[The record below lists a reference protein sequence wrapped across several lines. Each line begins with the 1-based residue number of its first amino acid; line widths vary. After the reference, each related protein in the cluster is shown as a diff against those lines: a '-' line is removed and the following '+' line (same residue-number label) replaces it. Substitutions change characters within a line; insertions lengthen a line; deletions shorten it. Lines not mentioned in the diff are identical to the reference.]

1 MPGIKVGD
9 AVIDLFVNLASLDE
23 LESRMGVLPS
33 KAASASTSVS
43 GSLDGIAK
51 SATGAGNQAAVAGEK
66 IAAAGKVGAAG
77 IKGADEASQ
86 SLIARMKAM
95 EIESEQLRAR
105 VAALAEQLQSA
116 GHRGATAFHEAQG
129 EAALLGEITG
139 VRLPRHVR
147 TFLAEMPGVSTALS
161 AAFSATAVFFL
172 IDAVVQAA
180 EKIEELIEKPQK
192 IAAAWEQ
199 YDQTVFE
206 SGEHIRG
213 EIDKEEQKLIEM
225 TEGPVAALEFALKHL
240 GTTAFETF
248 KQISNDVDAAKKAME
263 DASSVTDFALFGNV
277 FGEASKDLDKFKLGL
292 QEAIRLASQNSGN
305 NPFAPYLAAIREVE
319 LKQDELQAKIEK
331 ITKALG
337 TSDTPAVK
345 GLEAEKKAI
354 GDMLPLLQQGL
365 ELEKERQK
373 TAEQDKRVALGQQ
386 LEEQARRTLTAEL
399 AGIAQQK
406 AADEALYA
414 QGKINAEQLATAQI
428 QASNSAAAAQDKYS
442 QKIADISRA
451 YLDATKA
458 QGAAADAS
466 TAQIQQQTKLISEA
480 AVAIQKAREESQK
493 LRAEW
498 ELGVLNKQAKDSKDA
513 VTAFDDLTKAEQRL
527 AEAEKTL
534 ALARSTADFSRQESD
549 IQRLAQLSVITEEEK
564 ERRLKAL
571 YERERADALQIL
583 EAQQTQELA
592 ILNKAKVNFE
602 AASKDALFPQSELAD
617 LKRKLDEAQI
627 AYDRTATQIVRVYE
641 DSRKKTSGLIS
652 AERELIA
659 TQLAA
664 AKAKQAELQQER
676 ALAAERGNDTKG
688 IDKQIAATKQYEN
701 ELQRLLNRSATVL
714 RTKPTWDSFFS
725 DLTSR
730 SLRAG
735 EAFKQMASL
744 VADAMASSVEAAVN
758 GSAGFGEA
766 MAQIVKSTLASLA
779 GAAVGHVLTEI
790 AKASSD
796 FATAASLAADPFTAA
811 LAPGFIASAHAHL
824 VAAAEW
830 GAIGAG
836 AAVGGAAIPS
846 GGGGGSSIAVTGSE
860 GPAAG
865 STAASAAPQPVQVQ
879 NIQHFASGGFVS
891 KRQLA
896 VVGDS
901 ETGGDQ
907 AEVIIP
913 LEDDS
918 AKKRI
923 AAAFLTAI
931 MASQPGV
938 TSAQRTRII
947 SRAPALSGEL
957 ANPQIFTAATRQAA
971 ARSVAFA
978 NDAKTAPGS
987 GVHYHTYD
995 QRTHVHVEMPIQGVI
1010 SADTLDKVAPKI
1022 AAAISKKVKSGEARL
1037 TASVSHRVTKRG

>member
-1 MPGIKVGD
+1 MK
-9 AVIDLFVNLASLDE
+9 E
-23 LESRMGVLPS
+23 
-33 KAASASTSVS
+33 
-43 GSLDGIAK
+43 
-51 SATGAGNQAAVAGEK
+51 
-66 IAAAGKVGAAG
+66 
-77 IKGADEASQ
+77 Q
-86 SLIARMKAM
+86 S
-95 EIESEQLRAR
+95 SF
-105 VAALAEQLQSA
+105 
-116 GHRGATAFHEAQG
+116 T
-129 EAALLGEITG
+129 
-139 VRLPRHVR
+139 
-147 TFLAEMPGVSTALS
+147 
-161 AAFSATAVFFL
+161 
-172 IDAVVQAA
+172 
-180 EKIEELIEKPQK
+180 
-192 IAAAWEQ
+192 
-199 YDQTVFE
+199 
-206 SGEHIRG
+206 
-213 EIDKEEQKLIEM
+213 
-225 TEGPVAALEFALKHL
+225 
-240 GTTAFETF
+240 
-248 KQISNDVDAAKKAME
+248 
-263 DASSVTDFALFGNV
+263 NV
-277 FGEASKDLDKFKLGL
+277 FGDAAKDLDKFKDGL
-292 QEAIRLASQNSGN
+292 QTVMRFAAQQHPE
-305 NPFAPYLAAIREVE
+305 NPFAPYLAAINQINLKEGELSDLIKKREAASGADASAAVDGLKAE
-319 LKQDELQAKIEK
+319 LKTLQDMIPVL
-331 ITKALG
+331 
-337 TSDTPAVK
+337 D
-345 GLEAEKKAI
+345 
-354 GDMLPLLQQGL
+354 QGVQ
-365 ELEKERQK
+365 LEKDRQK
-373 TAEQDKRVALGQQ
+373 AAEQDKRVALGQQ
-386 LEEQARRTLTAEL
+386 LVEQARRTLSAEL

-406 AADEALYA
+406 AAEEALYA
-414 QGKINAEQLATAQI
+414 EGKINAEQLATAQI

-480 AVAIQKAREESQK
+480 AAAIQTAKDKSQQ

-498 ELGVLNKQAKDSKDA
+498 ELGVLKQQAKDSKDA

-549 IQRLAQLSVITEEEK
+549 IQRLAQFSVITEEEK

-592 ILNKAKVNFE
+592 ILNRAKVNFE
-602 AASKDALFPQSELAD
+602 AASKDALFPQAELAD

-627 AYDRTATQIVRVYE
+627 AYDRTATQIVRVNE

-688 IDKQIAATKQYEN
+688 IDRQIAATKQYEN

-744 VADAMASSVEAAVN
+744 FADAMASSVEAAVN

-846 GGGGGSSIAVTGSE
+846 GGGGGSSSAVTGSE

-879 NIQHFASGGFVS
+879 NIQHFAGGGFVS

-913 LEDDS
+913 LEDES

-971 ARSVAFA
+971 AQSVAFA
-978 NDAKTAPGS
+978 NDTKTAPGS

-1010 SADTLDKVAPKI
+1010 SADTLEKVAPRI
-1022 AAAISKKVKSGEARL
+1022 ASAISKKVKSGEARL
-1037 TASVSHRVTKRG
+1037 TASVSHRVVKRG

>member
-1 MPGIKVGD
+1 MRCK
-9 AVIDLFVNLASLDE
+9 S
-23 LESRMGVLPS
+23 SRPS
-33 KAASASTSVS
+33 RLKNWPYST
-43 GSLDGIAK
+43 
-51 SATGAGNQAAVAGEK
+51 
-66 IAAAGKVGAAG
+66 
-77 IKGADEASQ
+77 
-86 SLIARMKAM
+86 
-95 EIESEQLRAR
+95 
-105 VAALAEQLQSA
+105 
-116 GHRGATAFHEAQG
+116 
-129 EAALLGEITG
+129 
-139 VRLPRHVR
+139 
-147 TFLAEMPGVSTALS
+147 
-161 AAFSATAVFFL
+161 
-172 IDAVVQAA
+172 
-180 EKIEELIEKPQK
+180 
-192 IAAAWEQ
+192 
-199 YDQTVFE
+199 
-206 SGEHIRG
+206 
-213 EIDKEEQKLIEM
+213 
-225 TEGPVAALEFALKHL
+225 
-240 GTTAFETF
+240 
-248 KQISNDVDAAKKAME
+248 
-263 DASSVTDFALFGNV
+263 
-277 FGEASKDLDKFKLGL
+277 
-292 QEAIRLASQNSGN
+292 
-305 NPFAPYLAAIREVE
+305 
-319 LKQDELQAKIEK
+319 QAK
-331 ITKALG
+331 
-337 TSDTPAVK
+337 VK
-345 GLEAEKKAI
+345 
-354 GDMLPLLQQGL
+354 
-365 ELEKERQK
+365 
-373 TAEQDKRVALGQQ
+373 
-386 LEEQARRTLTAEL
+386 
-399 AGIAQQK
+399 
-406 AADEALYA
+406 
-414 QGKINAEQLATAQI
+414 
-428 QASNSAAAAQDKYS
+428 
-442 QKIADISRA
+442 
-451 YLDATKA
+451 
-458 QGAAADAS
+458 
-466 TAQIQQQTKLISEA
+466 
-480 AVAIQKAREESQK
+480 
-493 LRAEW
+493 
-498 ELGVLNKQAKDSKDA
+498 
-513 VTAFDDLTKAEQRL
+513 
-527 AEAEKTL
+527 
-534 ALARSTADFSRQESD
+534 
-549 IQRLAQLSVITEEEK
+549 
-564 ERRLKAL
+564 
-571 YERERADALQIL
+571 
-583 EAQQTQELA
+583 
-592 ILNKAKVNFE
+592 FE
-602 AASKDALFPQSELAD
+602 AASKDALFPQAELAD

-971 ARSVAFA
+971 AQSVAFA

-995 QRTHVHVEMPIQGVI
+995 QRTHM
-1010 SADTLDKVAPKI
+1010 
-1022 AAAISKKVKSGEARL
+1022 
-1037 TASVSHRVTKRG
+1037 

>member
-33 KAASASTSVS
+33 KAASASTSVA

-51 SATGAGNQAAVAGEK
+51 SATGAGNQASVAGEK

-116 GHRGATAFHEAQG
+116 GHKGASAFHEAQG

-180 EKIEELIEKPQK
+180 AKIEQLIEKPQR
-192 IAAAWEQ
+192 IAQAWHV

-206 SGEHIRG
+206 TGEHIRG

-225 TEGPVAALEFALKHL
+225 TEGPVAALDFALKHL
-240 GTTAFETF
+240 QTTAFETF
-248 KQISNDVDAAKKAME
+248 KQITNDVDAAVKAMKE
-263 DASSVTDFALFGNV
+263 QSGFGNV
-277 FGEASKDLDKFKLGL
+277 FGDAAKDLDKFKNGL
-292 QEAIRLASQNSGN
+292 ETVMRFSAQQHPE
-305 NPFAPYLAAIREVE
+305 NPFAPYLSAVNQINLKEGELTDLIKKREAASGADASAAVDGLKAE
-319 LKQDELQAKIEK
+319 LKTLQ
-331 ITKALG
+331 
-337 TSDTPAVK
+337 
-345 GLEAEKKAI
+345 
-354 GDMLPLLQQGL
+354 DMLPVLDQGIQ
-365 ELEKERQK
+365 LEKERQK
-373 TAEQDKRVALGQQ
+373 TAEQDKRVALGRQ
-386 LEEQARRTLTAEL
+386 LEDQARRTLNADL

-406 AADEALYA
+406 AAEEALYA
-414 QGKINAEQLATAQI
+414 ESKINAEQLATAQI

-466 TAQIQQQTKLISEA
+466 TVQIQQQTRLISEA
-480 AVAIQKAREESQK
+480 AVAIQRAKDESQK

-513 VTAFDDLTKAEQRL
+513 VIAFDELTKSERRL
-527 AEAEKTL
+527 AEAEKAL
-534 ALARSTADFSRQESD
+534 ALARSTANYSKQEAD
-549 IQRLAQLSVITEEEK
+549 IQRLAQFSVITEEEK

-583 EAQQTQELA
+583 ESQQTQELA
-592 ILNKAKVNFE
+592 VLNQAKIKFE
-602 AASKDALFPQSELAD
+602 AASKDALFPQAELAD

-627 AYDRTATQIVRVYE
+627 AYDRTATQIVRVNE
-641 DSRKKTSGLIS
+641 ESQKKTFGLIS

-676 ALAAERGNDTKG
+676 ALAAERGDDTKG
-688 IDKQIAATKQYEN
+688 IDKQIAATKQYET
-701 ELQRLLNRSATVL
+701 ELQRLLTRSSSVL

-744 VADAMASSVEAAVN
+744 FADAMASSVQAAVD

-836 AAVGGAAIPS
+836 AAIGGAAIPS
-846 GGGGGSSIAVTGSE
+846 GGGSSAGASAGTQ

-879 NIQHFASGGFVS
+879 NIQHFGSGGFVS

-913 LEDDS
+913 LEDES
-918 AKKRI
+918 AKRRI
-923 AAAFLTAI
+923 AGAFLTAI

-938 TSAQRTRII
+938 TSAQRTRILA
-947 SRAPALSGEL
+947 RAPALSGEL

-971 ARSVAFA
+971 AQSVAFA
-978 NDAKTAPGS
+978 NDAKTSPGS

-1010 SADTLDKVAPKI
+1010 SADTLEKVAPKI

>member
-1 MPGIKVGD
+1 MPGIHVGD

-51 SATGAGNQAAVAGEK
+51 SATGAGNQATVAGEK

-116 GHRGATAFHEAQG
+116 GHKGASAFHEAQG

-147 TFLAEMPGVSTALS
+147 SFLAEMPGVSTALS

-180 EKIEELIEKPQK
+180 EKIEQLIEKPQR
-192 IAAAWEQ
+192 IAQAWHA

-206 SGEHIRG
+206 TGEHIRG

-225 TEGPVAALEFALKHL
+225 TDGPVAALDFALKHL
-240 GTTAFETF
+240 QTTAFETF
-248 KQISNDVDAAKKAME
+248 KQITNDVDAAIKAMKE
-263 DASSVTDFALFGNV
+263 QSGFGNV
-277 FGEASKDLDKFKLGL
+277 FGDAAKDLDKFKDGL
-292 QEAIRLASQNSGN
+292 ETVMRFSAQQHPE
-305 NPFAPYLAAIREVE
+305 NPFAPYLSAINQVNLKEDALTKLIEKRKAASGADAEAAVGGLQSE
-319 LKQDELQAKIEK
+319 LKIIQDMIPVLDEGIAR
-331 ITKALG
+331 
-337 TSDTPAVK
+337 
-345 GLEAEKKAI
+345 EKKRN
-354 GDMLPLLQQGL
+354 
-365 ELEKERQK
+365 EV
-373 TAEQDKRVALGQQ
+373 AEQDKRVALGRQ
-386 LEEQARRTLTAEL
+386 LEEQARRTLNADL

-406 AADEALYA
+406 AAEEALYA
-414 QGKINAEQLATAQI
+414 EGKINAEQLAAAQI

-466 TAQIQQQTKLISEA
+466 TGQIQQQTRLISEA
-480 AVAIQKAREESQK
+480 AVAIQRAKEESRK

-513 VTAFDDLTKAEQRL
+513 VLALDELTKAERKL
-527 AEAEKTL
+527 AEAEKIL
-534 ALARSTADFSRQESD
+534 ALARSTADFSKQEAD
-549 IQRLAQLSVITEEEK
+549 IQRLAQFAVITEQEK

-571 YERERADALQIL
+571 YDRERADALRIL
-583 EAQQTQELA
+583 ETQQAEELA
-592 ILNKAKVNFE
+592 VLSQAKIKFE
-602 AASKDALFPQSELAD
+602 AASKDAFFPQAELAD
-617 LKRKLDEAQI
+617 LKRKLDEAQV
-627 AYDRTATQIVRVYE
+627 AYDHTATQIVRVNE
-641 DSRKKTSGLIS
+641 ESRKKTSGLIS

-676 ALAAERGNDTKG
+676 ALAAERGDDTKG
-688 IDKQIAATKQYEN
+688 IDKQIAATKRYET
-701 ELQRLLNRSATVL
+701 ELQRLLTRSASVL

-744 VADAMASSVEAAVN
+744 FADAMASSVQAAVD

-836 AAVGGAAIPS
+836 AAIGGAAIPS
-846 GGGGGSSIAVTGSE
+846 GGGSSSSASTGTQ

-913 LEDDS
+913 LEDES
-918 AKKRI
+918 AKRRI

-938 TSAQRTRII
+938 TSAQRSRII
-947 SRAPALSGEL
+947 ARTPALSGEL
-957 ANPQIFTAATRQAA
+957 ANPQIFTAATRSAA
-971 ARSVAFA
+971 AQAVQA
-978 NDAKTAPGS
+978 NRPEATRAQS
-987 GVHYHTYD
+987 REHSTVVYE
-995 QRTHVHVEMPIQGVI
+995 THHHEHNWRIDGVI
-1010 SADTLDKVAPKI
+1010 SPDNMRKVIPKI
-1022 AAAISKKVKSGEARL
+1022 TKEINRQVNSGETKLHSSTSR
-1037 TASVSHRVTKRG
+1037 RVVKRG